1 MPDVDDNAA
10 RQDALGGV
18 GGEHTC
24 GGAERCEVIEA
35 AASSAARSADA
46 VQAKAVS

>member
-1 MPDVDDNAA
+1 MPDVDGDAA

-24 GGAERCEVIEA
+24 GGVERCEVTKA
-35 AASSAARSADA
+35 AASSAARLAYA
-46 VQAKAVS
+46 VQAKTVS